1 MGLRQEAGIT
11 QKDVALALGVTIQS
25 VRNWEH
31 GKSEPK
37 LTIPQVKILCR
48 LVSRSIEELPD
59 TFGPP
64 PPPVKKRGRKK
75 KVSN

>member
-1 MGLRQEAGIT
+1 MGLRTEVGIT
-11 QKDVALALGVTIQS
+11 QKDVATALGVTIQS

-37 LTIPQVKILCR
+37 LTINQMKILCR
-48 LVSRSIEELPD
+48 LVNRSIEELPD

-64 PPPVKKRGRKK
+64 PPPVKRRGRKK
-75 KVSN
+75 KVNQ